1 MVCGQPPPASAHPF
15 QARSTAP
22 ARSLLTSAK
31 KLPTRASGACRLVS
45 RSSTPARA
53 MPVPSNRDKSTMGR
67 VPAVPGLAFPRAW
80 ART

>member
-22 ARSLLTSAK
+22 DRTLLTSAK
-31 KLPTRASGACRLVS
+31 KLPTRASRACKLRN

-53 MPVPSNRDKSTMGR
+53 IPVPSNKESNTIGR
-67 VPAVPGLAFPRAW
+67 APILPGLAFPRAW